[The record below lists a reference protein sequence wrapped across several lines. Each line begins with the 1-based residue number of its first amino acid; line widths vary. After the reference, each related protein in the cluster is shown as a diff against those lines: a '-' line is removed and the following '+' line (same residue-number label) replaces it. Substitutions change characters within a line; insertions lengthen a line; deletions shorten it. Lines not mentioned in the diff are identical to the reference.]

1 MRDYISP
8 RGVFHTPDCH
18 MAKFPALC
26 DYIKQERSQQV
37 DTHKRFKA
45 ICGSEKMYHL
55 VYRKVILCTKHVWCS
70 MMNTCLCEHVFDD
83 VFNQF
88 LSICLMIIA

>member
-1 MRDYISP
+1 
-8 RGVFHTPDCH
+8 
-18 MAKFPALC
+18 
-26 DYIKQERSQQV
+26 
-37 DTHKRFKA
+37 
-45 ICGSEKMYHL
+45 
-55 VYRKVILCTKHVWCS
+55 